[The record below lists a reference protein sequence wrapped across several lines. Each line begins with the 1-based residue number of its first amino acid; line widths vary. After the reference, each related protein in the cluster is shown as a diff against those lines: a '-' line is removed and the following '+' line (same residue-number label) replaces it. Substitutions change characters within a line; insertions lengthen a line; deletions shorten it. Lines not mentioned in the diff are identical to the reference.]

1 MKFEFKKEKKEK
13 VKVMLAMEA
22 ELLDDIE
29 GVKPITMSVQE
40 CIRQIVRFHVEELK
54 KRGV

>member
-1 MKFEFKKEKKEK
+1 
-13 VKVMLAMEA
+13 MLTIET

-54 KRGV
+54 RRGV